1 MAQRTASIP
10 AARSLGQGKTAVFLL
25 HGVGGGKEAWA
36 ANQPALADAGYHML
50 AWDAPGYG
58 DSESVHPCSM
68 ASLARALERLMD
80 HAGASTNVLLGH
92 SMGGML
98 AQEAAALF
106 PDKIH
111 GLILSATSPSFG
123 PPGSGWQQTFLRER
137 FAPLDAGL
145 GMAGLAQQLVPTMM
159 APGINTTQHG
169 PAKALM
175 TGVPEATYRAAL
187 GAIVEFNQ
195 LANLPRIAV
204 PTFCLAGEHDRN
216 APPSVLRKMSERI
229 PGARYDCIPGVGH
242 LANMEAPDAF
252 NAMVLEFLQQHFPV
266 RGEPT

>member
-1 MAQRTASIP
+1 MGMQQHIPSLP
-10 AARSLGQGKTAVFLL
+10 AARSLGHGKTAVFLL

-36 ANQPALADAGYHML
+36 ANQPALANAGYHTV

-58 DSESVHPCSM
+58 ASEPVNPCNM

-80 HAGASTNVLLGH
+80 HVGAATNVLLGH
-92 SMGGML
+92 SMGGMV

-106 PDKIH
+106 PQKIH

-145 GMAGLAQQLVPTMM
+145 GMAGLAQQLVPAMM
-159 APGINTTQHG
+159 APGIAAGQRE
-169 PAKALM
+169 PAAALM
-175 TGVPEATYRAAL
+175 SSVPEATYRSAL
-187 GAIVEFNQ
+187 AAIVEFNQ

-204 PTFCLAGEHDRN
+204 PAFCLAGEHDRN
-216 APPSVLRKMSERI
+216 APPSVLRKMGERI
-229 PGARYDCIPGVGH
+229 PAARYDCIPGVGH
-242 LANMEAPDAF
+242 LANMEAPAAF
-252 NAMVLEFLQQHFPV
+252 NVMVLEFLQQHFPV
-266 RGEPT
+266 